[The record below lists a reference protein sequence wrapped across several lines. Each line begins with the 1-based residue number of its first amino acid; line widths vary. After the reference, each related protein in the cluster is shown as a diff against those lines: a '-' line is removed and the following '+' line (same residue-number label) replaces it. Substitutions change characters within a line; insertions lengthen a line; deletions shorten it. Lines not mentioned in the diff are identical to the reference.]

1 MDTERQIFG
10 VVLQAAQDLVQ
21 TVMTLP
27 VPAMVGILCAPMLL
41 ALLSRN
47 AMSVGAA
54 AFMSLLSY
62 AALMQDDPSRIDFI
76 ISLAVYA
83 GAVFAGLHGHNEA
96 RHARRIASVSQE
108 IDQLRLEMEAF
119 LAAVDR
125 RTLAIDQFARHDSI
139 FAQKEPGD
147 RPGFP
152 QEA

>member
-1 MDTERQIFG
+1 MNTERQIFEA
-10 VVLQAAQDLVQ
+10 VLQTAQDMVQ
-21 TVMTLP
+21 TVLTLP
-27 VPAMVGILCAPMLL
+27 APAMVGILCAPMLV

-47 AMSVGAA
+47 ATSVAAA

-62 AALMQDDPSRIDFI
+62 VSLIQDSPTGIDFI
-76 ISLAVYA
+76 LSIAVYA

-108 IDQLRLEMEAF
+108 IDQLRLEMETF

-125 RTLAIDQFARHDSI
+125 RTLAMDQFARHDPL
-139 FAQKEPGD
+139 FAHKEPLD
-147 RPGFP
+147 HPRAS